1 MPAFSKGQSVKVKA
15 VLPQGPVLAFR
26 MDSDGVV
33 YCLVE
38 WVDSNGQSQQR
49 WFPESDL
56 VAA

>member
-1 MPAFSKGQSVKVKA
+1 MPAFNKGQNVKLKA
-15 VLPQGPVLAFR
+15 VLPEGPVLAFR

-33 YCLVE
+33 FCLVE
-38 WVDSNGQSQQR
+38 WVDSNGQNQQR